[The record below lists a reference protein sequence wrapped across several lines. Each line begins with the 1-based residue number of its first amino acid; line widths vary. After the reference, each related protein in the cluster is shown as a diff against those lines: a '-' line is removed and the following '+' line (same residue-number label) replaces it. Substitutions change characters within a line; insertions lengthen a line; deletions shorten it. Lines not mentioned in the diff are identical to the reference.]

1 MARVTGS
8 LSHIA
13 VLSCMNVV
21 HLGTLS
27 KRLLLILA
35 EKTEEIVCPS
45 RSRVEKV
52 ERIDGWDFQSA

>member
-1 MARVTGS
+1 
-8 LSHIA
+8 
-13 VLSCMNVV
+13 MNVV